1 MQKLSSSVR
10 DRGISS
16 NKQGIWSPSI
26 PKIGIIRYQPLLINQ
41 VDIVVYILSCVLIFV
56 IKQR

>member
-16 NKQGIWSPSI
+16 NKQGIRSRSI
-26 PKIGIIRYQPLLINQ
+26 PKDRYNKIPVAVDKPGGNRSLYSLLGLNFC
-41 VDIVVYILSCVLIFV
+41 Y
-56 IKQR
+56 